1 MSRWGAEVD
10 IARRSLKVHE
20 QRARRTASEHRE
32 SRLVE
37 RLHSVGHPS
46 DGFPP
51 RTSTALAKRPIEQY
65 ADRAAVGSLGAVAAA
80 LGTNDSD
87 SRRAAKLILAEIPK
101 VATIGRAFATHFDR
115 VMS

>member
-1 MSRWGAEVD
+1 M
-10 IARRSLKVHE
+10 
-20 QRARRTASEHRE
+20 
-32 SRLVE
+32 
-37 RLHSVGHPS
+37 GHPS